1 MITDGSQHTVI
12 IGRNGSGKT
21 VRGVWLLAMTQNM
34 DWYCLNHKQDELL
47 CAVPSLKHM
56 KVGQIPSKNEHGIFE
71 WQPVYQ
77 DESDEEFTEELFK
90 DAFKRGNTG
99 IYIDESYMISPKSKG
114 LIRILTQGRSRKC
127 PVIALTQRPVSVP
140 RVFFT
145 ETVYT
150 YVYDVQDN
158 RDVKV
163 IAEFTP
169 QSIINHIGQDCVD
182 PLEKFECVFI
192 DQNIRQLDIISPT
205 PSPDEVKRL
214 FKSNIRRKRI

>member
-21 VRGVWLLAMTQNM
+21 VRGVWLLAMTQ
-34 DWYCLNHKQDELL
+34 DRTWFCLNHKQDELL
-47 CAVPSLKHM
+47 RAVPTLINLP
-56 KVGQIPSKNEHGIFE
+56 VGEMPTKKDFGIFE

-77 DESDEEFTEELFK
+77 DEGDDDFVEELLTKIFERK
-90 DAFKRGNTG
+90 NTG
-99 IYIDESYMISPKSKG
+99 LYIDESYMLSPKSKG
-114 LIRILTQGRSRKC
+114 LIRLLTQGRARKC

-145 ETVYT
+145 ESVYT

-169 QSIINHIGQDCVD
+169 QTITKYIGQDCME
-182 PLEKFECVFI
+182 PLEKYECIFV
-192 DQNIRQLDIISPT
+192 DQNSRQLDILSPT
-205 PSPDEVKRL
+205 PQPVDVLKL
-214 FKSNIRRKRI
+214 FKSNKRRNRI